1 MFGES
6 CAGEGLSMIAAS
18 AKGAVVYRYKHSLY
32 LNITNECTNDC
43 VFCVR
48 KFTRGLGGCVLW
60 LQSEASADEI
70 LRELSKEL
78 DDVTYEEIV
87 FCGYG
92 EPLIRLDTILK
103 VTGAIKKRYPDLK
116 VRVNTNGQAKLLY
129 PNRNVAKELKDAG
142 VDSISISMN
151 AENPKKY
158 FEMCRPKFGR
168 ATYEKI
174 IEFIKECKEHIPEV
188 RVSVVEGYA
197 NIVEC
202 ERVANELGVGFKVR

>member
-6 CAGEGLSMIAAS
+6 CAGEGPSMIAAS

-48 KFTRGLGGCVLW
+48 KFTDGLSNYTLW
-60 LQSEASADEI
+60 LQSNVSADEI
-70 LRELSKEL
+70 LRELYKEL
-78 DDVTYEEIV
+78 DDATDKEIV

-92 EPLIRLDTILK
+92 EPLIRLDTILEVAGEVK
-103 VTGAIKKRYPDLK
+103 NSHPNIKL
-116 VRVNTNGQAKLLY
+116 RVNTNGQAKLLY
-129 PNRNVAKELKDAG
+129 HTRNVAKELKDVG

-151 AENPKKY
+151 AENSEKY
-158 FEMCRPKFGR
+158 FEMCRPRFGG

-202 ERVANELGVGFKVR
+202 ERVANELDVGFKVR

>member
-1 MFGES
+1 
-6 CAGEGLSMIAAS
+6 MITAS
-18 AKGAVVYRYKHSLY
+18 AKGAVVYKYKHSLY
-32 LNITNECTNDC
+32 LNITNECTNAC

-48 KFTRGLGGCVLW
+48 KFTRGVGDCNLW
-60 LQSEASADEI
+60 LQNEASADDI

-78 DDVTYEEIV
+78 DGDEEIV

-103 VTGAIKKRYPDLK
+103 VTDEVKKSHPDLK

-129 PNRNVAKELKDAG
+129 PTRNVAKELKYAG

-151 AENPKKY
+151 AENSEKY
-158 FEMCRPKFGR
+158 FEMCRPKFGG

-174 IEFIKECKEHIPEV
+174 VEFIKECKEHILEV
-188 RVSVVEGYA
+188 QVSVVEGYA

-202 ERVANELGVGFKVR
+202 ERIANGIGVGFKVR